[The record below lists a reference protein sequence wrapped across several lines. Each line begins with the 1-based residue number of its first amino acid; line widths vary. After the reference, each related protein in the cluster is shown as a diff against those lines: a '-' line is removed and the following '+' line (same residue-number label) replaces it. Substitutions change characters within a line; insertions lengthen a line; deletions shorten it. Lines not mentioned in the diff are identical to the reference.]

1 MDLKLVISAI
11 DNASGVM
18 GKVQSSVKQVE
29 GAVKDVQRPL
39 FDMKSAFTS
48 IGAAVGAWK
57 IAGWISDATLMAA
70 RYETLGSAMTVVGN
84 NAGYTSQQMNA
95 YELSLRKTGIAMV
108 ESRQNLISMAQAHI
122 DLSKS
127 AQLARIAQDAAVIG
141 GINSSEAFS
150 RMVYGIQSAQ
160 VDVLRTIGLNVSFED
175 SYKKLATQLGK
186 TTDDLTEMEK
196 VQART
201 NAVMEKGKDIAGA
214 YEAAMGTAGKQ
225 LTSMQRYM
233 DDLKVKAGET
243 FKDALN
249 IAVMWATDGLKSLN
263 GELDDMAK
271 KDQLNSWGR
280 TAAKALAFV
289 ADVVAYPIKMFVS
302 LAHVLAWTANNMVS
316 WSKIAVSA
324 MKLDFSGAASEFQ
337 FMSNVTKAFSDDMG
351 KMWAAGSSFQEK
363 ADQYFNLKD
372 TAAKNE
378 SAFKKQ
384 EEARIAAG
392 KASQAE
398 QQALQAATA
407 AEKQYL
413 ADLKN
418 NIGGIKEYAS
428 AMKDLGKEQLS
439 LSTDKYKDALE
450 EEFRLYGEGA
460 RKIEETIKP
469 LRKYGTEVNAVYNER
484 LANERS
490 ALDKLSALYVEFR
503 SKVKITA
510 NAKEVKQQGVE
521 ILKEVRSQATEIIK
535 VETDRYKI
543 LLAGEQEYASK
554 VLGLIRAKKKE
565 IEDLRIRFA
574 ESNALFEEQKRQA
587 SGDYSSGYA
596 YLDPNLDGMAKR
608 QAQIDK
614 LRADEAAY
622 EQISDPAR
630 KREKM
635 LGLIDAWDKLGEKVD
650 VVTKKTT
657 SDFSQAFNFEGFIPE
672 TTIETISTVL
682 DKSSALAEVEQE
694 RIRLQEKITSGAQAE
709 QSALETMWNAAQS
722 KVEAY
727 KQKVVEL
734 DNLLK
739 SLTRDIT
746 LNLQVNGLD
755 QLAAIQ
761 GVVGGGV
768 TYTGDTPFVDPSTP
782 ILGSNAVGTSYVS
795 RTGLYQLHRGEA
807 VSTRTEVA
815 AASQSNSSSVTV
827 GDINITLPNL
837 TKINERTADE
847 LARAMVPKIKQ
858 YMARYA

>member
-1 MDLKLVISAI
+1 MDLKLVISAV
-11 DNASGVM
+11 DQATGVLT
-18 GKVQSSVKQVE
+18 KVQGSVKQVE
-29 GAVKDVQRPL
+29 GAVKDIQRPL
-39 FDMKSAFTS
+39 FDMKSAFIN

-70 RYETLGSAMTVVGN
+70 RYDTLGAAMTVVGN
-84 NAGYTSQQMNA
+84 NAGYTRKEMDG
-95 YELSLRKTGIAMV
+95 YEQTLRKTGIAMV

-141 GINSSEAFS
+141 GINSSEEFS
-150 RMVYGIQSAQ
+150 RLVYGIQSAQ
-160 VDVLRTIGLNVSFED
+160 VDVLRTIGLNVNFED
-175 SYKKLATQLGK
+175 SYKKLASQIGK
-186 TTDDLTEMEK
+186 TTEDLTEMEK
-196 VQART
+196 IQART
-201 NAVMEKGKDIAGA
+201 NVVMEKGKDIAGA

-225 LTSMQRYM
+225 LTSMQRYL

-243 FKDALN
+243 FQDALN
-249 IAVMWATDGLKSLN
+249 IAIMQMTDGLKTAN
-263 GELDDMAK
+263 GELDEMAS
-271 KDQLNSWGR
+271 KDQLNKWGR
-280 TAAKALAFV
+280 SAAYGLAFL
-289 ADVVAYPIKMFVS
+289 ADAISFPIRLLVS
-302 LAHVLAWTANNMVS
+302 MGNTIAWLS
-316 WSKIAVSA
+316 SSFLSFSKIAYSA
-324 MKLDFSGAASEFQ
+324 MKMDFKGAADEYKFQ
-337 FMSNVTKAFSDDMG
+337 VDVTQAFMDDMNKIWSG
-351 KMWAAGSSFQEK
+351 PSFQEK
-363 ADQYFNLKD
+363 ANQYFNIKD
-372 TAAKNE
+372 SAAKNK
-378 SAFKKQ
+378 SAFEDQQK
-384 EEARIAAG
+384 ARIDAG
-392 KASQAE
+392 KAGMAE

-418 NIGGIKEYAS
+418 TIGGIKEYAS
-428 AMKDLGKEQLS
+428 AMKDLGKERLDIAN
-439 LSTDKYKDALE
+439 DKYKEALE
-450 EEFRLYGEGA
+450 EEFELYNKGA

-490 ALDKLSALYVEFR
+490 ALDKLSALYAEFQA
-503 SKVKITA
+503 KVKITA

-535 VETDRYKI
+535 VETDRYKTLI
-543 LLAGEQEYASK
+543 AGEQQYAAK
-554 VLGLIRAKKKE
+554 VLDLIRAKKKE
-565 IEDLRIRFA
+565 IEELRVRFA

-587 SGDYSSGYA
+587 SGDYSGGYA
-596 YLDPNLDGMAKR
+596 YLDPNLDGIAKR
-608 QAQIDK
+608 QAMIDK

-622 EQISDPAR
+622 EQISDPTR

-672 TTIETISTVL
+672 TTVETISTVL

-722 KVEAY
+722 KVDAY

-739 SLTRDIT
+739 SMTRDIT
-746 LNLQVNGLD
+746 INLQVNGLN

-761 GVVGGGV
+761 GIVGSAV
-768 TYTGDTPFVDPSTP
+768 TYTGATPFVDPNTP
-782 ILGSNAVGTSYVS
+782 ILGSATVDVPVSVPAPTVATATAATS
-795 RTGLYQLHRGEA
+795 
-807 VSTRTEVA
+807 
-815 AASQSNSSSVTV
+815 SNMVT
-827 GDINITLPNL
+827 IEKIELSFPNL
-837 TKINERTADE
+837 SKINDRTADE
-847 LARAMVPKIKQ
+847 LARAMVPKIKA
-858 YMARYA
+858 YMGRSL